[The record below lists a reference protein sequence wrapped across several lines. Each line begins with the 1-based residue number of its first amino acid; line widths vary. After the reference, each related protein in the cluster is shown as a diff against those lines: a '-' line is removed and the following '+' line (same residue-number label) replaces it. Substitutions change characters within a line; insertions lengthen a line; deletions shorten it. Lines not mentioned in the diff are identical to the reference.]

1 MEDEFMREK
10 GISWDNYRKTIQ
22 NETKGNPTLPDLQ
35 GEQTCDVLYITA
47 LEDEFEH
54 LLNVY
59 SIDNSEYTKKNGLS
73 FISFTYEVNK
83 TKNVRIVL
91 TKPCGKGLTP
101 TAATVTQAIIEF
113 RPVLVLMT
121 GVCAT
126 PKGKADFGDILMFK
140 SVYLHDEGKITPD
153 GRQPNIV
160 PITIPRK
167 SETVCDILLSNP
179 DIPIQ
184 IARKWPEKLTRR
196 EPLHIQKG
204 LAASGSA
211 VIADKEYIAQ
221 TVSHNRELLAI
232 DMEAYAIAYCATYV
246 ADGCD
251 WLVIKSV
258 QDNGDENKDK
268 VNKDMYRHYS
278 AFTSAMCSL
287 HFVKEYFDV

>member
-1 MEDEFMREK
+1 MRVQ
-10 GISWDNYRKTIQ
+10 GVSWDNYRKTIE
-22 NETKGNPTLPDLQ
+22 NETKGTHNSLGPRS
-35 GEQTCDVLYITA
+35 EQNCDVLYITA
-47 LEDEFEH
+47 LQDEFEH

-59 SIDNSEYTKKNGLS
+59 SIDDLEYSTKRGLNYLS
-73 FISFTYEVNK
+73 FNYEVNK
-83 TKNVRIVL
+83 SKNLRIVV
-91 TKPCGKGLTP
+91 TKPSGKGLTP
-101 TAATVTQAIIEF
+101 SAATVTQAIIEF
-113 RPVLVLMT
+113 SPTLVLMT

-126 PKGKADFGDILMFK
+126 PKGKADFGDILMFR

-160 PITIPRK
+160 PITISRK
-167 SETVCDILLSNP
+167 TESVCDKILSNP

-196 EPLHIQKG
+196 EPLYIQKG
-204 LAASGSA
+204 LAASGSS
-211 VIADKEYIAQ
+211 VIADKDYVAQ

-258 QDNGDENKDK
+258 QDNGDENKDN

-287 HFVKEYFDV
+287 YFVKEYFDV